1 MVGSMA
7 QAFRVSERDWHHRS
21 FVIAAPHSAKLQM
34 CPDAASS
41 PISQNESTN

>member
-21 FVIAAPHSAKLQM
+21 FVIAPHSAKLQV
-34 CPDAASS
+34 CPDAANS